1 MIDKLIKNPRYLDC
15 PGVSIDFGEGKWGV
29 LLFNMGGPGKAED
42 TGLFL
47 YNLFSDSNLIRLP
60 SSEIL
65 QKPLAKLIAIRKAPK
80 AARQYQAIGGSSPLL
95 KWTRLAASGVKRELS
110 KQYPHVE
117 AFVGMRYFE
126 PYISDELDAAVD
138 EGCRHIVLMS
148 MYPQYCR
155 ATTGT
160 ALVKAAEWLD
170 DTDADISLSL
180 IGQRYNRPE
189 YINLL
194 RGRIESAL
202 EEVDRTRAKIVFLA
216 HSVPQRLVDAGD
228 PRVRQV
234 KETVTLAGE
243 GYDCILTFR
252 RRNGLV
258 RWIGPD
264 TYATIRRLARE
275 GVTDVVAVPISFVF
289 DHVEI
294 LYGIDIRLRQAAV
307 NAGIKRLIR
316 TESLNDDPRF
326 VGLMADLIEAK
337 IAAR

>member
-15 PGVSIDFGEGKWGV
+15 PGVSIDFGEEKWGV
-29 LLFNMGGPGKAED
+29 LLFNMGGPEKAGD
-42 TGLFL
+42 AGLFL
-47 YNLFSDSNLIRLP
+47 YNLFSDPNLIKLP
-60 SSEIL
+60 FLNAL
-65 QKPLAKLIAIRKAPK
+65 QKPLAKLMAVRKAPK
-80 AARQYQAIGGSSPLL
+80 VVRQYRAIGGSSPLL
-95 KWTRLAASGVKRELS
+95 KWTRLAASGIKRELS

-126 PYISDELDAAVD
+126 PYILDELDAAVD
-138 EGCRHIVLMS
+138 EGCRHVILMS

-160 ALVKAAEWLD
+160 ALVKAAEWLE

-180 IGQRYNRPE
+180 IGQWHNRPE

-202 EEVDRTRAKIVFLA
+202 EKVDRTRAKIVFSA
-216 HSVPQRLVDAGD
+216 YSIPQKLVDTGD
-228 PRVRQV
+228 PYFRQV

-252 RRNGLV
+252 RRNGPV

-264 TYATIRRLARE
+264 TDATVRRLARE
-275 GVTDVVAVPISFVF
+275 GVTDVVVVPISFVF

-294 LYGIDIRLRQAAV
+294 LYGIDIRLREAALK
-307 NAGIKRLIR
+307 AGIKRFIR

-326 VGLMADLIEAK
+326 IEFLADLIEEK